1 MDSKLQ
7 YIENLRRKGFTE
19 TFTSTSTY
27 SILTDHKSIY
37 QPQDVK
43 ISSFYT
49 YEAESAPNYY
59 SIMYAIETSD
69 GKKGILVDE
78 HCESPDNRVENFIN
92 SIKLAK
98 QNNKKHWFLHPMQKL
113 FKVKFSMNVWLA
125 NRRSTNIPLGYYRFG
140 SNIIRKQTP

>member
-1 MDSKLQ
+1 MNSKLQ

-27 SILTDHKSIY
+27 NILTDQKRIY
-37 QPQDVK
+37 QPADVK

-49 YEAESAPNYY
+49 LEGENDPKDY

-78 HCESPDNRVENFIN
+78 HCESPDDRVENFIN

-113 FKVKFSMNVWLA
+113 FKVKFSMN
-125 NRRSTNIPLGYYRFG
+125 I
-140 SNIIRKQTP
+140 